1 MPRLLPL
8 ALIVAI
14 PFGVMAV
21 RNRART
27 QRPIDRL
34 RREARLRI
42 ARART
47 TVQTSVRDAVDT
59 IAQAV
64 AR

>member
-14 PFGVMAV
+14 PLGVMAV

-47 TVQTSVRDAVDT
+47 TMQTSVRDAVDT

>member
-14 PFGVMAV
+14 PLGVMAV
-21 RNRART
+21 RHRALR

-34 RREARLRI
+34 RKRARRKI
-42 ARART
+42 AQART
-47 TVQTSVRDAVDT
+47 TVQTSVRDTVGA